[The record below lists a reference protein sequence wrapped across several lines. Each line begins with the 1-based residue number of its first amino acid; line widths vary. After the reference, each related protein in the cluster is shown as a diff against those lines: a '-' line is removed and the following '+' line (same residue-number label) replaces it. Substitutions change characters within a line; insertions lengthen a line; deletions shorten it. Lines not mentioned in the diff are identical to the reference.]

1 MRRHTWILGLI
12 VAVLLLSNLV
22 QAQDVNPSEQA
33 PLVVNVNTAQVNELI
48 QLPGIGEA
56 KAQAIVLSREQNG
69 RFVDVQEL
77 ERVKGI
83 GKGLIEKLKAH
94 VVFE

>member
-1 MRRHTWILGLI
+1 MRRHTWILGLV

-22 QAQDVNPSEQA
+22 QAQDVNPSEQV

-48 QLPGIGEA
+48 LLPGIGEA